1 MTNTND
7 REVISSKISNGKKD
21 NFSSQRVSGQDWFYH
36 APRTNKDKSTKSSQA
51 IPVSQIPGIGD
62 LDNSPLDLGENI
74 HLRRKWIRETDSK
87 YVKLAKQGGRKDIF
101 IYREHK
107 PSSKGAVHYP
117 RVDWF
122 DHENQSIAHDQNST
136 EVEIPTTY
144 KSAYPEWYIHEL
156 NEQNQRTQEQ
166 NTSIKKKQQI
176 LAFDDMSYWKR
187 EAVEQQERK
196 VKSTPLKLPSL
207 VKNKHSHTGMK
218 NGSNIGSNFEQPY
231 ETKFPVISPKKKEE
245 GSIGQLLSM
254 QYQRDW
260 LAEQDERKKMSEGR
274 KRPHFRKLGTLIRI
288 LWGFNSVINK
298 RTVVNIFIYR
308 EHKPSSKGAVH
319 YPRVDWFDH
328 ENQSIAH
335 DQNST
340 EVEIPTTYKSAYP
353 EWYIHELNEQ
363 NQRTQ
368 EQNTSIKKKQQ
379 ILAFDDMSYWKRE
392 AVEQQERKVKSTPL
406 KLPSLVKNK
415 HSHTGMKNGSNMA
428 SNFEQP
434 YETKFPV
441 ISPKKKEEGSIGQ
454 LLSMQYQRDWLA
466 EQDERKKMSEG
477 RKFEMSEKE
486 KEKSQRDQK
495 YIKKM
500 QDRNSQEER
509 HLFKLSRFANVPA
522 KTDSHRT

>member
-231 ETKFPVISPKKKEE
+231 ETKFPVI
-245 GSIGQLLSM
+245 
-254 QYQRDW
+254 
-260 LAEQDERKKMSEGR
+260 
-274 KRPHFRKLGTLIRI
+274 
-288 LWGFNSVINK
+288 
-298 RTVVNIFIYR
+298 

-509 HLFKLSRFANVPA
+509 HLFKLSREVKMPLLQLILNVVKVVLLYFCLYQASDP
-522 KTDSHRT
+522 KKVNPGNSGLQFVEGGVNEFSVQQIIGYEISIKSTSNRY